1 MAQITQEELN
11 KSMVTLGVGRYR
23 AKIESAKGRDA
34 ELETRY
40 GQTLMRGAL
49 PKYTTQIEDWLKA
62 VKDYATPA
70 RYQIEL
76 QLLEPKVIAYIA
88 TRAIID
94 SITKKRPLSQVAIY
108 LGARLEDELRCRFLL
123 ENNEK
128 KGSGILLGA
137 KRRKGLNAK
146 VRHVRSSMKQEA
158 EKGLMPEY
166 KKWATRDKANAG
178 LNAVELFRSCTG
190 LIEYNYVLERAG
202 RRPTRFV
209 APTKELID
217 WIENYNDDRELIE
230 PFWLPTVELPE
241 PWTNIWSGGYP
252 KDDRLPSVPFIK
264 TSNMDYLRSIKGG
277 LEESMEAVNHIQQ
290 TPWEINAEVKPVLE
304 WAWDNNVAIGDIP
317 NRKDEEFPPIPS
329 DFKTNKEANT
339 NWRRAAAK
347 IYDLNLSTKS
357 RRLLTA
363 KVLHLAKRFEGN
375 RFFFPSN
382 VDWRGRVYNIPSFLN
397 IQNADPSRGLL
408 RFFRSERVKTEE
420 QARWLAIHGAN
431 TYGNDKV
438 TLDERVAWAMNYASE
453 AQLIADNPTKQLS
466 WKDADKPWQ
475 HLAWCFEWATYTREG
490 RVNTKLPCAQDATNN
505 GLQLL
510 ACLTRCEET
519 AYATNAAPTPAPQD
533 IYAVIADRV
542 VSKLRADAAT
552 GNVVA
557 RKWLDLG
564 VDRKATKRP
573 TMVYPYGG
581 TFYSCRAYIDE
592 WYQDR
597 LRKDRADNPFNEG
610 ERYKVTGY
618 LSKFVWQSIQEV
630 FDKPTQ
636 CMKYLQGVA
645 KVLTRA
651 GKDVTWT
658 TPSGFPVLQHYTKQ
672 TSKSV
677 STKIAGEATWVNFRD
692 STDELSVA
700 RAKQG
705 ISPNFVHSLDA
716 AILTRTVTTANS
728 LGIWDFACIHDS
740 FGTHSP
746 RSQDLADA
754 IRTSAS
760 EIFSVDL
767 LREFDDTLRRS
778 DPELEYPEL
787 PEYGT
792 FDPTTVK
799 HSQYLFS

>member
-1 MAQITQEELN
+1 MAEITQDELN

-49 PKYTTQIEDWLKA
+49 PLYTTKIGDWQKA

-70 RYQIEL
+70 RYQTEL

-123 ENNEK
+123 ENNEQ

-146 VRHVRSSMKQEA
+146 VRHVRSSMKKEA

-166 KKWATRDKANAG
+166 RKWATRDKASAG

-209 APTKELID
+209 APTKELVD
-217 WIENYNDDRELIE
+217 WIENYNDNRELIE
-230 PFWLPTVELPE
+230 PFWMPTVDLPE
-241 PWTNIWSGGYP
+241 PWTDIWNGGYP
-252 KDDRLPSVPFIK
+252 KDDRLPTVPFIK
-264 TSNMDYLRSIKGG
+264 SSNMDYLRSIKGG
-277 LEESMEAVNHIQQ
+277 LEESMNAVNHIQQ
-290 TPWEINAEVKPVLE
+290 TPWEINSEVKPVLE

-317 NRKDEEFPPIPS
+317 NRKDEEFPPMPR
-329 DFKTNKEANT
+329 DFKTNKESNT

-347 IYDLNLSTKS
+347 IYDINLSTKS

-363 KVLHLAKRFEGN
+363 KVLHLANRFEGN

-438 TLDERVAWAMNYASE
+438 TLDERVAWAMDYASE
-453 AQLIADNPTKQLS
+453 AQLIADNPTKHLS
-466 WKDADKPWQ
+466 WKDSDSPWQ

-490 RVNTKLPCAQDATNN
+490 KVDTKLPCAQDATNN

-510 ACLTRCEET
+510 ACLTQCEET
-519 AYATNAAPTPAPQD
+519 AYATNAAPTPSPQD
-533 IYAVIADRV
+533 IYAVIADIV
-542 VSKLRADAAT
+542 VSKLSEEAAT

-557 RKWLDLG
+557 RKWLAFG

-597 LRKDRADNPFNEG
+597 LRKEHADNPFSEG
-610 ERYKVTGY
+610 ERFKVTGY
-618 LSKFVWQSIQEV
+618 LSKFVWQSIQEM
-630 FDKPTQ
+630 FDKPTK

-658 TPSGFPVLQHYTKQ
+658 APSGFPVLQHYTKQ

-716 AILTRTVTTANS
+716 SILTRTVATANS

-740 FGTHSP
+740 FGTHST

-754 IRTSAS
+754 IRKSAS

>member
-11 KSMVTLGVGRYR
+11 ASMVTLGVGRYR
-23 AKIESAKGRDA
+23 AKIENAKNRDA

-40 GQTLMRGAL
+40 GQTLMRNAL
-49 PKYTTQIEDWLKA
+49 PYYTTKVSGWLEA
-62 VKDYATPA
+62 VSAYPTPA

-76 QLLEPKVIAYIA
+76 QTLEPKVIAYIA

-123 ENNEK
+123 ENNEQ

-146 VRHVRSSMKQEA
+146 VRHVRSSMKNEA
-158 EKGLMPEY
+158 NKGLMPEY

-178 LNAVELFRSCTG
+178 LMAVELFRSCTG

-209 APTKELID
+209 APTSELLD
-217 WIENYNDDRELIE
+217 WIENYNDSRELIE
-230 PFWLPTVELPE
+230 PFWMPTVDLPE
-241 PWTNIWSGGYP
+241 PWTGIWSGGYP
-252 KDDRLPSVPFIK
+252 EDDRLPSVPFIK
-264 TSNMDYLRSIKGG
+264 TSNMDYLRSIEGG
-277 LEESMEAVNHIQQ
+277 LEESMKAVNCIQQ
-290 TPWEINAEVKPVLE
+290 TPWEINSEVKEVFE
-304 WAWDNNVAIGDIP
+304 WAWDNNVTIGDLP
-317 NRKDEEFPPIPS
+317 NRKDEDLPPMPR
-329 DFKTNKEANT
+329 DFKTNKDSNT
-339 NWRRAAAK
+339 NWRREAAK
-347 IYDLNLSTKS
+347 IYDINLSTKS

-363 KVLHLAKRFEGN
+363 KVLHLAKKFEGS

-408 RFFRSERVKTEE
+408 RFFRSEKVQTPD

-438 TLDERVAWAMNYASE
+438 TLDERVEWANSYAEE
-453 AQLIADNPTKQLS
+453 AQLIASAPTKHLS
-466 WKDADKPWQ
+466 WKDADSPWQ
-475 HLAWCFEWATYTREG
+475 HLSWCFEWAEYTRTG
-490 RVNTKLPCAQDATNN
+490 KVKTKLPCAQDATNN

-510 ACLTRCEET
+510 ACLTHCEET
-519 AYATNAAPTPAPQD
+519 AYATNASPTPTPQD
-533 IYAVIADRV
+533 IYAVIAARA
-542 VSKLRADAAT
+542 VSKLQEDAAT

-557 RKWLDLG
+557 RKWLAFG

-597 LRKDRADNPFNEG
+597 LRKEHADNPFSES
-610 ERYKVTGY
+610 ERFKVTGY
-618 LSKFVWQSIQEV
+618 LSKFIWRAIQEV
-630 FDKPTQ
+630 FDKPTK
-636 CMKYLQGVA
+636 CMQYLQGVA

-651 GKDVTWT
+651 GKDVKWT
-658 TPSGFPVLQHYTKQ
+658 SPSGFPVLQHYTKQ

-716 AILTRTVTTANS
+716 SILTRSVIYANS
-728 LGIWDFACIHDS
+728 LSIYDFACIHDS
-740 FGTHSP
+740 FGTHST
-746 RSQDLADA
+746 RSQDLADS
-754 IRTSAS
+754 IRKAAS

-778 DPELEYPEL
+778 DTELEYPEL

>member
-1 MAQITQEELN
+1 
-11 KSMVTLGVGRYR
+11 MVTLGVGRYR
-23 AKIESAKGRDA
+23 AKVESAKGRSA

-40 GQTLMRGAL
+40 GQALMRTAL
-49 PKYTTQIEDWLKA
+49 PKYTTKIGEWLLA
-62 VKDYATPA
+62 VSEYATPA
-70 RYQIEL
+70 RYQTEL
-76 QLLEPKVIAYIA
+76 QTLEPKVIAYIA
-88 TRAIID
+88 TKAIID
-94 SITKKRPLSQVAIY
+94 SITKKRPLSQVAIF

-123 ENNEK
+123 NNNEQ
-128 KGSGILLGA
+128 KGAGILLGA

-146 VRHVRSSMKQEA
+146 VRHVRSSMKNEA
-158 EKGLMPEY
+158 AKGLMPEY
-166 KKWATRDKANAG
+166 KKWPTRDKANAG
-178 LNAVELFRSCTG
+178 LAAVELFRSCTG

-209 APTKELID
+209 APTQELLD
-217 WIENYNDDRELIE
+217 WIENYNDNRELVE
-230 PFWLPTVELPE
+230 PFWMPTVELPE
-241 PWTNIWSGGYP
+241 PWTNVWSGGYP
-252 KDDRLPSVPFIK
+252 KSDSLPDVPFIK
-264 TSNMDYLRSIKGG
+264 TSNMEYLRSIEGG
-277 LEESMEAVNHIQQ
+277 LEEPMEAVNLIQQ
-290 TPWEINAEVKPVLE
+290 TPWEINSKVKDVLE
-304 WAWDNNVAIGDIP
+304 WSWDNNVAIGDIP
-317 NRKDEEFPPIPS
+317 NRKDEEFPPLPS

-339 NWRRAAAK
+339 NWRREAAK
-347 IYDLNLSTKS
+347 IYDINLSTKS

-363 KVLHLAKRFEGN
+363 KVLHLANRFEGN

-408 RFFRSERVKTEE
+408 RFYRPERVKTED

-438 TLDERVAWAMNYASE
+438 TLDERVEWAMSYADE
-453 AQLIADNPTKQLS
+453 AQLIADDPKAHLS

-475 HLAWCFEWATYTREG
+475 HLAWCFEWAEYTRNG
-490 RVNTKLPCAQDATNN
+490 RVDTKLPCAQDATNN

-510 ACLTRCEET
+510 ACLTHCEET
-519 AYATNAAPTPAPQD
+519 AYATNASPTPYPQD
-533 IYAVIADRV
+533 IYSVIAGRAV
-542 VSKLRADAAT
+542 EKLTADSSSGNATAA
-552 GNVVA
+552 
-557 RKWLDLG
+557 KWLKFG

-597 LRKDRADNPFNEG
+597 LRKDHAENPFSES
-610 ERYKVTGY
+610 ERYTVTGY
-618 LSKFVWQSIQEV
+618 LAKMVWQSIHEV
-630 FDKPTQ
+630 FDRPTK

-645 KVLTRA
+645 KTLTEA

-658 TPSGFPVLQHYTKQ
+658 TPTGFPVLQHYTKQ

-716 AILTRTVTTANS
+716 SILTRSVIAANS
-728 LGIWDFACIHDS
+728 RGIWDFACIHDS
-740 FGTHSP
+740 FGTHST
-746 RSQDLADA
+746 RSQDLANA
-754 IRTSAS
+754 IRQAAS
-760 EIFSVDL
+760 EIFSVDV
-767 LREFDDTLRRS
+767 LRDFDNTLRRS
-778 DPELEYPEL
+778 DPQLEYPEL

-792 FDPTTVK
+792 FDPTEVE

>member
-1 MAQITQEELN
+1 MPETTQEELN

-23 AKIESAKGRDA
+23 AKTESAKGRDA

-40 GQTLMRGAL
+40 GQTLMRSAL
-49 PKYTTQIEDWLKA
+49 PLYTAKIGEWQKA

-123 ENNEK
+123 ENNEQ

-146 VRHVRSSMKQEA
+146 VRHVRSSMKKEA
-158 EKGLMPEY
+158 EKGLMPDY
-166 KKWATRDKANAG
+166 QKWATRDKASAG

-209 APTKELID
+209 APTKELVD
-217 WIENYNDDRELIE
+217 WIENYNDNRELIE
-230 PFWLPTVELPE
+230 PFWMPTVELPE
-241 PWTNIWSGGYP
+241 PWTGVWEGGYP
-252 KDDRLPSVPFIK
+252 KSGGLPAVPFIK
-264 TSNMDYLRSIKGG
+264 SSNMDYLRSIKGG
-277 LEESMEAVNHIQQ
+277 LEESMSAVNHIQQ
-290 TPWEINAEVKPVLE
+290 TPWEINTEVKSVLE
-304 WAWDNNVAIGDIP
+304 WAWDNNVTIGDIP
-317 NRKDEEFPPIPS
+317 NRKDEEFPPMPR
-329 DFKTNKEANT
+329 DFKTNKESNT
-339 NWRRAAAK
+339 DWRRAAAK

-363 KVLHLAKRFEGN
+363 KVLHLANRFEGN

-408 RFFRSERVKTEE
+408 RFFRSERVKTEA

-438 TLDERVAWAMNYASE
+438 TLDERVAWAMDYGEE
-453 AQLIADNPTKQLS
+453 AQLIADNPTKHLS
-466 WKDADKPWQ
+466 WKDADSPWQ
-475 HLAWCFEWATYTREG
+475 HLAWCFEWAAYTRNG
-490 RVNTKLPCAQDATNN
+490 KVDTKLPCAQDATNN

-510 ACLTRCEET
+510 ACLTQCEET
-519 AYATNAAPTPAPQD
+519 AYATNAAPTPYPQD
-533 IYAVIADRV
+533 IYAVIADLV
-542 VSKLRADAAT
+542 VGKLKVDAAT

-557 RKWLDLG
+557 RKWLALG
-564 VDRKATKRP
+564 VDRKTTKRP

-581 TFYSCRAYIDE
+581 TFYSCRAYE
-592 WYQDR
+592 WYQDK
-597 LRKDRADNPFNEG
+597 LRKEHAANPFSEG
-610 ERYKVTGY
+610 ERFKVTGY
-618 LSKFVWQSIQEV
+618 LSKLVWQSIQEM

-645 KVLTRA
+645 KVLTKA
-651 GKDVTWT
+651 GKDVAWT
-658 TPSGFPVLQHYTKQ
+658 APSGFPVLQHYTKQ

-716 AILTRTVTTANS
+716 SILTRTVNEANS

-740 FGTHSP
+740 FGTHST
-746 RSQDLADA
+746 RSQDLANA
-754 IRTSAS
+754 IRKSAS

-767 LREFDDTLRRS
+767 LRKFDDTLRRS
-778 DPELEYPEL
+778 DTELEYPEL
-787 PEYGT
+787 PDYGT

>member
-11 KSMVTLGVGRYR
+11 NSMVTLGIGRYR

-34 ELETRY
+34 EMETRY
-40 GQTLMRGAL
+40 GQTLMRSAL
-49 PKYTTQIEDWLKA
+49 PNYTTKISEWLDT

-70 RYQIEL
+70 RYQLEL
-76 QLLEPKVIAYIA
+76 QALEPKVIAYIA

-108 LGARLEDELRCRFLL
+108 LGARLEDEIRCRFLL
-123 ENNEK
+123 ENNEE

-146 VRHVRSSMKQEA
+146 VRHIRSSMKNEVK
-158 EKGLMPEY
+158 KGLMPEF
-166 KKWATRDKANAG
+166 KKWAIRDKANAG
-178 LNAVELFRSCTG
+178 LTAVELFRSCTG

-209 APTKELID
+209 APTSELID
-217 WIENYNDDRELIE
+217 WIENYNDSRELIE
-230 PFWLPTVELPE
+230 PFWMPTVDLPE
-241 PWTNIWSGGYP
+241 PWTGIWSGGYSQ
-252 KDDRLPSVPFIK
+252 DDRLPPVCFIK
-264 TSNMDYLRSIKGG
+264 SSNMDYLRSIEGG
-277 LEESMEAVNHIQQ
+277 LEESMEAVNCIQQ
-290 TPWEINAEVKPVLE
+290 TPWEINSEVKKVFE
-304 WAWDNNVAIGDIP
+304 WAWENNVTIGDLP
-317 NRKDEEFPPIPS
+317 NRKDEELPPMPR
-329 DFKTNKEANT
+329 DFKTNKDSNT
-339 NWRRAAAK
+339 NWRREAAK
-347 IYDLNLSTKS
+347 IYDINLSTKS

-363 KVLHLAKRFEGN
+363 KVLHLANKFEGS

-408 RFFRSERVKTEE
+408 RFFRSEKVQTPE

-438 TLDERVAWAMNYASE
+438 TLDERVEWANSYAEE
-453 AQLIADNPTKQLS
+453 AQLIASDPTKHLS
-466 WKDADKPWQ
+466 WKDADSPWQ
-475 HLAWCFEWATYTREG
+475 HLAWCFEWAEYTRTG
-490 RVNTKLPCAQDATNN
+490 KVKTKLPCAQDATNN

-510 ACLTRCEET
+510 ACLTQCEET

-533 IYAVIADRV
+533 IYAVIAARA
-542 VSKLRADAAT
+542 VSQLQKDADS
-552 GNVVA
+552 GNVIA
-557 RKWLDLG
+557 RKWLSFG

-597 LRKDRADNPFNEG
+597 LRKEHADNPFSES
-610 ERYKVTGY
+610 ERFKVTGY
-618 LSKFVWQSIQEV
+618 LSKFIWRAIQDV
-630 FDKPTQ
+630 FDKPTK
-636 CMKYLQGVA
+636 CMQYLQGVA

-651 GKDVTWT
+651 GKDVKWT
-658 TPSGFPVLQHYTKQ
+658 SPSGFPVLQHYTKQ

-716 AILTRTVTTANS
+716 SILTRTVVYANS
-728 LGIWDFACIHDS
+728 LGIYDFACIHDS
-740 FGTHSP
+740 FGTHST
-746 RSQDLADA
+746 RSQELADS
-754 IRTSAS
+754 IRKAAS

-767 LREFDDTLRRS
+767 LRNFDNTLRRS
-778 DPELEYPEL
+778 DTELEYPEL

>member
-1 MAQITQEELN
+1 MAKITQEELN
-11 KSMVTLGVGRYR
+11 NSMVTLGVGRYR
-23 AKIESAKGRDA
+23 AKVESAKSRDA
-34 ELETRY
+34 EMETRY
-40 GQTLMRGAL
+40 GQTLMRSAL
-49 PKYTTQIEDWLKA
+49 PNFTTKISEWLET
-62 VKDYATPA
+62 VKDYTTPA
-70 RYQIEL
+70 RYQLEL
-76 QLLEPKVIAYIA
+76 QTLEPKVIAYIA

-94 SITKKRPLSQVAIY
+94 SITKKRPLSQIAIY

-123 ENNEK
+123 ENNEE

-146 VRHVRSSMKQEA
+146 VRHIRSSMKNEVK
-158 EKGLMPEY
+158 KGLMPEY
-166 KKWATRDKANAG
+166 KKWATRDKASAG
-178 LNAVELFRSCTG
+178 LTAVELFRSCTG
-190 LIEYNYVLERAG
+190 LIEYNYILERAG

-209 APTKELID
+209 APTSALID
-217 WIENYNDDRELIE
+217 WIENYNDSRELIE
-230 PFWLPTVELPE
+230 PFWMPTVDLPE
-241 PWTNIWSGGYP
+241 PWTGIWSGGYLS
-252 KDDRLPSVPFIK
+252 DDRIPSVPFIK
-264 TSNMDYLRSIKGG
+264 SSNMEYLRSIDGG
-277 LEESMEAVNHIQQ
+277 LEESMEAVNCIQQ
-290 TPWEINAEVKPVLE
+290 TPWEINSEVKEVFE
-304 WAWDNNVAIGDIP
+304 WAWENNVNIGDLP
-317 NRKDEEFPPIPS
+317 NRKDEELPPIPR
-329 DFKTNKEANT
+329 DFKTNRDSNT
-339 NWRRAAAK
+339 NWRREAAK
-347 IYDLNLSTKS
+347 IYDINLSTKS

-363 KVLHLAKRFEGN
+363 KVLHLARKFEGS

-408 RFFRSERVKTEE
+408 RFFRSEKVQTPD

-438 TLDERVAWAMNYASE
+438 TLDERVEWANSYAEE
-453 AQLIADNPTKQLS
+453 AQLIASAPTKHLS
-466 WKDADKPWQ
+466 WKDADSPWQ
-475 HLAWCFEWATYTREG
+475 HLAWCLEWAEYTRTG
-490 RVNTKLPCAQDATNN
+490 KVKTKLPCAQDATNN

-510 ACLTRCEET
+510 ACLTHCEET
-519 AYATNAAPTPAPQD
+519 AYATNASPTPAPQD
-533 IYAVIADRV
+533 IYAVIAARA
-542 VSKLRADAAT
+542 VSQLQKDADS
-552 GNVVA
+552 GNVMA
-557 RKWLDLG
+557 RKWLSFG

-597 LRKDRADNPFNEG
+597 LRKDHAENPFSEAD
-610 ERYKVTGY
+610 RFKVTGY
-618 LSKFVWQSIQEV
+618 LSKFIWRAIQEV
-630 FDKPTQ
+630 FDKPTK
-636 CMKYLQGVA
+636 CMQYLQGVA

-651 GKDVTWT
+651 GKDVKWT
-658 TPSGFPVLQHYTKQ
+658 SPSGFPVLQHYTKQ

-716 AILTRTVTTANS
+716 SILTRTVVYANS
-728 LGIWDFACIHDS
+728 LGIYDFACIHDS
-740 FGTHSP
+740 FGTHST
-746 RSQDLADA
+746 RSQDLADS
-754 IRTSAS
+754 IRKSAS

-767 LREFDDTLRRS
+767 LREFDNTLRRS
-778 DPELEYPEL
+778 DTELEYPEL

-792 FDPTTVK
+792 FDPTMVK

>member
-1 MAQITQEELN
+1 MRSALPLYT
-11 KSMVTLGVGRYR
+11 
-23 AKIESAKGRDA
+23 AKIGEW
-34 ELETRY
+34 
-40 GQTLMRGAL
+40 Q
-49 PKYTTQIEDWLKA
+49 KA

-108 LGARLEDELRCRFLL
+108 LGARLEDELRCRFLF
-123 ENNEK
+123 ENNEQ

-146 VRHVRSSMKQEA
+146 VRHVRSSMKKEA
-158 EKGLMPEY
+158 EKGLMPDY
-166 KKWATRDKANAG
+166 QKWATRDKASAG

-209 APTKELID
+209 APTKELVD
-217 WIENYNDDRELIE
+217 WIENYNDNRELIE
-230 PFWLPTVELPE
+230 PFWMPTVELPE
-241 PWTNIWSGGYP
+241 PWTGVWEGGYP
-252 KDDRLPSVPFIK
+252 KSGGLPAVPFIK
-264 TSNMDYLRSIKGG
+264 SSNMDYLRSIKGG
-277 LEESMEAVNHIQQ
+277 LEESMSAVNHIQQ
-290 TPWEINAEVKPVLE
+290 TPWEINTEVKSVLE

-317 NRKDEEFPPIPS
+317 NRKDEEFPPMPR
-329 DFKTNKEANT
+329 DFKTNKESNT

-347 IYDLNLSTKS
+347 IYDINLSTKS

-363 KVLHLAKRFEGN
+363 KVLHLANRFEGN

-438 TLDERVAWAMNYASE
+438 TLDERVAWAMDYASE
-453 AQLIADNPTKQLS
+453 AQLIADNPTKHLS
-466 WKDADKPWQ
+466 WKDSDSPWQ

-490 RVNTKLPCAQDATNN
+490 KVDTKLPCAQDATNN

-510 ACLTRCEET
+510 ACLTQCEET
-519 AYATNAAPTPAPQD
+519 AYATNAAPTPSPQD
-533 IYAVIADRV
+533 IYAVIADIV
-542 VSKLRADAAT
+542 VSKLSEEAAT

-557 RKWLDLG
+557 RKWLAFG

-597 LRKDRADNPFNEG
+597 LRKEHVANPFSEG
-610 ERYKVTGY
+610 ERFTVTGY
-618 LSKFVWQSIQEV
+618 LSKFVWQSIQEM
-630 FDKPTQ
+630 FDKPTK

-658 TPSGFPVLQHYTKQ
+658 APSGFPVLQHYTKQ

-716 AILTRTVTTANS
+716 SILTRTVATANS

-740 FGTHSP
+740 FGTHST

-754 IRTSAS
+754 IRKSAS